1 MFGWRRYLSIEEEFL
16 KARYYVAFDVET
28 AHSDFLSKSII
39 LLGAEIE
46 HAFKKLC
53 KIIDEKAE
61 RGKIEDYKKII
72 LQEMPGIVD
81 LKSTLRENEEVEY
94 FPFKNWQQG
103 SLFWWTFYNKVKH
116 NEDDKNATMNVAL
129 NMLSTYQLLLFL
141 IEGYNGEVEEECT
154 AYTQIEIPRVLVP
167 DIGMYVGQTT
177 QHEGIFC
184 WIFDASN
191 LKEKLSQK

>member
-1 MFGWRRYLSIEEEFL
+1 MFGWRRYLSIEEDFL
-16 KARYYVAFDVET
+16 KARYYVAFDVKT

-53 KIIDEKAE
+53 ELIDKDAD
-61 RGKIEDYKKII
+61 RGSIADYKKII
-72 LQEMPGIVD
+72 LQEMPGIVN
-81 LKSTLRENEEVEY
+81 LKSTLRENEEVQF
-94 FPFKNWQQG
+94 FPFKDWQQG
-103 SLFWWTFYNKVKH
+103 PLSWWDIYNNIKH
-116 NEDDKNATMNVAL
+116 SDDDKNATMKVAL
-129 NMLSTYQLLLFL
+129 NMLSAYQLLLFL
-141 IEGYNGEVEEECT
+141 IEGYNGEESHT

-167 DIGMYVGQTT
+167 DIRMDPEQTT

-184 WIFDASN
+184 WIFDTSD

>member
-1 MFGWRRYLSIEEEFL
+1 MFGWRRYLSIEEDFL
-16 KARYYVAFDVET
+16 QARYYVAFDVKT

-53 KIIDEKAE
+53 ELIDEKAK
-61 RGKIEDYKKII
+61 RGSIADYKKII
-72 LQEMPGIVD
+72 LQEMPGIVN
-81 LKSTLRENEEVEY
+81 LKSTLRENEEVQF
-94 FPFKNWQQG
+94 FPFKDWQKG
-103 SLFWWTFYNKVKH
+103 RLSWWTIHNNVKH
-116 NEDDKNATMNVAL
+116 HKDGEKKATMKVAL
-129 NMLSTYQLLLFL
+129 NMLSAYQLLLFL
-141 IEGYNGEVEEECT
+141 IEGYNGEESHT

-167 DIGMYVGQTT
+167 DIRMGPGQTT

-184 WIFDASN
+184 WIFDTSD